1 MLAVLSI
8 PLSIMLIV
16 LAILSLLIIILI
28 VVDDTDH
35 FQILN
40 AVVVGGLID
49 LLMIIF
55 EIFIKA

>member
-1 MLAVLSI
+1 
-8 PLSIMLIV
+8 MLIV